1 MNVFYMGVDNPVTLA
16 CPGVALADLTASIV
30 GTGASITP
38 STEKGKFN
46 VKVTGGNEATINV
59 GAKMGKDTKPM
70 GSSKFRVKRLP
81 EPVAM
86 VAGLKE
92 GAVKKS
98 ALAAAP
104 FVISKYENFDFDL
117 KVNVSSFAV
126 TVNIA
131 GEFKT
136 IAATGNQF
144 TAEQKALIEKLK
156 NNGRLIIEDIK
167 CRLPDG
173 STRTLPSVTLKVQT

>member
-1 MNVFYMGVDNPVTLA
+1 
-16 CPGVALADLTASIV
+16 LTASIA

-38 STEKGKFN
+38 LAEKGKFN

-59 GAKMGKDTKPM
+59 GAKMGKDSRPM
-70 GSSKFRVKRLP
+70 GAVKFRVKRLP
-81 EPVAM
+81 DPVAM

-104 FVISKYENFDFDL
+104 FVIAKYENFDFDL
-117 KVNVSSFAV
+117 KVNVSSFTV

-131 GEFKT
+131 GEFKSYP
-136 IAATGNQF
+136 ATGNTF
-144 TAEQKALIEKLK
+144 TQEQKTAIEKLK
-156 NNGRLIIEDIK
+156 NNSRVIIEDIK
-167 CRLPDG
+167 CRLPDNT
-173 STRTLPSVTLKVQT
+173 SRPLPSVTLKVQT